1 MNDDGPKYYP
11 GIGWR
16 NDTEHSMLRRMHEHD
31 YQSRCIY
38 MLTITLA
45 DRSHPILGTLTKDS
59 NGDATVNATDLGKH
73 VIQEWHNL
81 SHDYPQVEIIRL
93 QVMPEHLHVV
103 LFVKDTLPK
112 PLGKLVGIVK
122 NRSNKHYWKMLTDKG
137 LLAPKGQQKPPSL
150 FSDGFQD
157 TILFGAGHLEKM
169 IKYVEDNPRRAM
181 IKHDNP
187 SLFSVVSE
195 QKIGDT
201 TFAAIGN
208 RWLLDRAIRLQVRC
222 HNNTTSQNLYL
233 IEQQKKYFLECGKKG
248 GVVVSPCISAGEKE
262 IARAALEA
270 KQPLIVVLENGFPPM
285 YKPPGR
291 LFDACAEGLL
301 LMLAPWPYHMEKRT
315 ITRDQ
320 CLQLNAMAAAISNVP
335 WTEELEQALLK
346 AGEGAG

>member
-1 MNDDGPKYYP
+1 
-11 GIGWR
+11 
-16 NDTEHSMLRRMHEHD
+16 MLRRMHDHD

-45 DRSHPILGTLTKDS
+45 DRSQPLLGTLTKDA
-59 NGDATVNATDLGKH
+59 NGDATVNATDLGQH

-81 SHDYPQVEIIRL
+81 CHDYPQVEI
-93 QVMPEHLHVV
+93 
-103 LFVKDTLPK
+103 
-112 PLGKLVGIVK
+112 
-122 NRSNKHYWKMLTDKG
+122 
-137 LLAPKGQQKPPSL
+137 
-150 FSDGFQD
+150 
-157 TILFGAGHLEKM
+157 
-169 IKYVEDNPRRAM
+169 
-181 IKHDNP
+181 
-187 SLFSVVSE
+187 
-195 QKIGDT
+195 
-201 TFAAIGN
+201 
-208 RWLLDRAIRLQVRC
+208 IRLQVRC
-222 HNNTTSQNLYL
+222 HNNTTSQNLHL

-301 LMLAPWPYHMEKRT
+301 LMLAPWPFHMEKRT